1 MSTQAKV
8 KPGRKA
14 MKTEDKK
21 QPITCVLSPEIIK
34 RLKIETIEGKSQTP
48 NQRVAQIVEIYYRN
62 QDKKAKAS

>member
-1 MSTQAKV
+1 MSTQEKV

-48 NQRVAQIVEIYYRN
+48 NQRVAQIVEMYFKN
-62 QDKKAKAS
+62 KDKKAKSA